1 MPESKV
7 QSRQPEL
14 EEQFRL
20 MVESVKD
27 YAIYMLDPQGHITTW
42 NPGAERIKGYRAEEI
57 IGQHFS
63 RFYPPEDVARGVPE
77 HNLQIAAAE
86 GRLESESWR
95 LRKDGS
101 RFWANVVMTALSG
114 ANGRLLG
121 FTKITRDLTE
131 RREMEQAL
139 RELSGQL
146 LRVQDEERR
155 RIGRDLHDNVGQ
167 YLVTLKMHLDSVEPV
182 FEPDE
187 GTRQKLEM
195 CARLA
200 EELLRELRTTSYEL
214 YPPMLEEVGLTS
226 AVPWYLDGV
235 MERGGIET
243 TFEFS
248 PGFERPTRDT
258 ELAIFRVIQES
269 LTNVRRHSGSRT
281 AKVCLVMNDH
291 EYELEVSDEGK
302 GIRAEIL
309 EAFRHEARGK
319 LGVGLRGMQHRMR
332 QLGGELE
339 VLSAGKGTVVRAT
352 VPRNRLR

>member
-7 QSRQPEL
+7 QSRQPAL

-27 YAIYMLDPQGHITTW
+27 YAIYMLDPQGRITTW
-42 NPGAERIKGYRAEEI
+42 NPGAERIKGYQAEEI

-77 HNLQIAAAE
+77 HNLQIAAIE

-95 LRKDGS
+95 MRKDGS
-101 RFWANVVMTALSG
+101 RFWADVVITALRD
-114 ANGRLLG
+114 AKRELTG
-121 FTKITRDLTE
+121 FAKITRDLTE

-195 CARLA
+195 CSRLA
-200 EELLRELRTTSYEL
+200 EELLREIRTTSFEL

-302 GIRAEIL
+302 GIRPEIL
-309 EAFRHEARGK
+309 EAFHEARGK

-339 VLSAGKGTVVRAT
+339 VLSPGKGTVVRAT
-352 VPRNRLR
+352 VPRNRSR

>member
-20 MVESVKD
+20 MVESIKD
-27 YAIYMLDPQGHITTW
+27 YAIYMLDPQGRITTW

-77 HNLQIAAAE
+77 HNLQVAAAE

-95 LRKDGS
+95 IRKDGS
-101 RFWANVVMTALSG
+101 RFWADVVITALRDTKRG
-114 ANGRLLG
+114 LTG
-121 FTKITRDLTE
+121 FAKITRDLTE

-182 FEPDE
+182 FEQDE
-187 GTRQKLEM
+187 ATRQRLEM
-195 CARLA
+195 CSRLA
-200 EELLRELRTTSYEL
+200 EELLREIRTTSYEL

-243 TFEFS
+243 TVEFS

-302 GIRAEIL
+302 GIRPEIL
-309 EAFRHEARGK
+309 EAFHEARGK

-332 QLGGELE
+332 ELGGELE

-352 VPRNRLR
+352 VPRNRSG